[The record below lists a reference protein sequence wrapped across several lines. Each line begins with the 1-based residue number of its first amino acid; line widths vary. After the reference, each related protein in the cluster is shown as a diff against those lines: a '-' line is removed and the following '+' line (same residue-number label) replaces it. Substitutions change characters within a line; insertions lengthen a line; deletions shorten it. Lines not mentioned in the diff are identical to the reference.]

1 MKITLTEFVTLDG
14 VSQGPGSP
22 DEDTTDGFTRG
33 GWLVPYLDDTF
44 VQRTSE

>member
-22 DEDTTDGFTRG
+22 AEDTSDDFGRRSSTRPIRLPNG
-33 GWLVPYLDDTF
+33 
-44 VQRTSE
+44 